1 MNVVLKILS
10 SVLGIVLLG
19 CGESTP
25 SDVGKVTAANNTELV
40 KPLEEDAK
48 AAHAAA
54 SREING
60 AALRLN
66 LKQARVD
73 YGEAIA
79 KADHELS
86 DALKKCEM
94 NPARALPACEANA
107 RLIRDQ
113 AAERAKV
120 RLSLADQ

>member
-10 SVLGIVLLG
+10 SALGIALLG
-19 CGESTP
+19 CGEPTP
-25 SDVGKVTAANNTELV
+25 SDVGKVSAANNTELV
-40 KPLEEDAK
+40 KGLEDDAK

-86 DALKKCEM
+86 DALKKCELT
-94 NPARALPACEANA
+94 PARALPACEANA